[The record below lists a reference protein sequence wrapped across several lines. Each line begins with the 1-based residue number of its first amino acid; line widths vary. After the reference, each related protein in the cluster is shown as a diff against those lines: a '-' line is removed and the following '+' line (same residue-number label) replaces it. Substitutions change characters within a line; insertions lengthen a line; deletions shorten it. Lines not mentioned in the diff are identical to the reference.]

1 MNNKETEELRRL
13 YPGLS
18 DEELEEVQETL
29 TRYAALLVRMVERRH
44 NERKGSNGGNG
55 VK

>member
-1 MNNKETEELRRL
+1 MTNGNKRELRRL
-13 YPGLS
+13 YPELT
-18 DEELEEVQETL
+18 DEELEEVDETL

-44 NERKGSNGGNG
+44 NERKESNSENG